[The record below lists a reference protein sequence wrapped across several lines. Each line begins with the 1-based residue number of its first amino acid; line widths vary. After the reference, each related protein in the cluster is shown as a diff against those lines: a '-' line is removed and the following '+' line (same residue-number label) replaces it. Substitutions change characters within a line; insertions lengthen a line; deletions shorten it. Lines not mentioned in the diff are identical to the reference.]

1 MERSGKRRARH
12 SAPPSV
18 RPVQIQPEITN
29 FFSAAP
35 VQKQTEITNF
45 FGPNASLP
53 TSSSSAQDTAPTI
66 VVRAELAVR
75 KRRRSRAETDRA
87 PKRVHFDVRRKLRC
101 LAYTDKHGP
110 CEAARMSRR
119 NAPENF
125 FSAVRGCP
133 RLCARTNPWFR
144 GQI

>member
-1 MERSGKRRARH
+1 MERSAKRRPRH

-18 RPVQIQPEITN
+18 RPVQIQPETTN

-53 TSSSSAQDTAPTI
+53 TSS
-66 VVRAELAVR
+66 R
-75 KRRRSRAETDRA
+75 K
-87 PKRVHFDVRRKLRC
+87 
-101 LAYTDKHGP
+101 
-110 CEAARMSRR
+110 